1 MKHNK
6 QNGKAK
12 NNKGCGGKGCGTKNE
27 ENHSYEHGG
36 NND

>member
-12 NNKGCGGKGCGTKNE
+12 NNKGCGTKNE